1 MILRV
6 LLSLFFVFTFGCAET
21 KGTSTG
27 NPFVTLKYQSFNAA
41 LSVLIVN
48 QLNFCFKRV
57 RFKKLGEP
65 SNPDPTV
72 DSDNIDFAIGEKT
85 ITSIGDTLGEVRV
98 PPGVYARVELDL
110 DNDCGNGYSAYINN
124 SNGTFSTNDRITI
137 KFEGT
142 FTLETNTE
150 LDLVI
155 QPIIN
160 AVDTVNNSANI
171 KSTLEAISGGF

>member
-1 MILRV
+1 MILRS
-6 LLSLFFVFTFGCAET
+6 LLTVFFIFTFGCAET

-27 NPFVTLKYQSFNAA
+27 NPFVVLKYQSFNAA
-41 LSVLIVN
+41 LSAFTVN

-57 RFKKLGEP
+57 RFKQLGEP
-65 SNPDPTV
+65 SNPDPTI

-98 PPGVYARVELDL
+98 PPGQYARVELDL
-110 DNDCGNGYSAYINN
+110 DNSCGNGYSVYINN
-124 SNGTFSTNDRITI
+124 SNGTFSTTDRITI

-142 FTLETNTE
+142 FTLNANS
-150 LDLVI
+150 DLNLAI

-160 AVDTVNNSANI
+160 AVNTVNNSANI
-171 KSTLEAISGGF
+171 KTTLEAVSGGF